1 MFTTSEMCESSQPA
15 VTLNGIDP
23 DAMSE
28 LIDYAYTGNI
38 AVKFHFNLF
47 SALFFFC

>member
-1 MFTTSEMCESSQPA
+1 MFTTSEMCESSQPT

-28 LIDYAYTGNI
+28 LIEYAYTCKIQIKLN
-38 AVKFHFNLF
+38 FL
-47 SALFFFC
+47 SYYLFFFL